1 MSKAVKPEAPQ
12 KVDPGETRFYKIHS
26 FLWNNPMH
34 GTKLIHKLF
43 TKRQN
48 MRPTFMGR
56 TFAADGMS
64 GNGYFAATASIS
76 TSAPIGSAAT
86 W

>member
-1 MSKAVKPEAPQ
+1 
-12 KVDPGETRFYKIHS
+12 
-26 FLWNNPMH
+26 MH

-64 GNGYFAATASIS
+64 GNGYFAALPMGALVEID
-76 TSAPIGSAAT
+76 AVAAK
-86 W
+86 

>member
-1 MSKAVKPEAPQ
+1 
-12 KVDPGETRFYKIHS
+12 
-26 FLWNNPMH
+26 MH

-86 W
+86 WLHTRAGIPEVKNPA